1 MNLAVQEF
9 SAKLVSIARLYVV
22 KIVYSIFYVFLE
34 CQADYVD
41 SSVIA
46 NLQNEVAALR
56 SALLSRPEF
65 SVETLLKGNDKIL
78 HRASNL

>member
-1 MNLAVQEF
+1 MNLAVQEL

-34 CQADYVD
+34 CQTDYVD

-46 NLQNEVAALR
+46 NLQ
-56 SALLSRPEF
+56 
-65 SVETLLKGNDKIL
+65 
-78 HRASNL
+78 